1 MVEKAE
7 YKAGDLVF
15 AKVRGYPPWPARVE
29 EYSPLGKKIPTKR
42 YPILFFGTYEVANL
56 TSKDLYSYHKFKEKY
71 GQPQKRKYFNEGLW
85 EIENNPKVVPPT
97 PLDEG
102 LDDACDDHDG
112 SETEKSESGDESKL
126 GVDEDKLKAKSL
138 SANRKRKLDLKDKK
152 KSKYEKEGRKKKMSK
167 SEPERSRSGRM
178 IKRKK
183 FSSDSESEEEEECD
197 DEEELDTTTDS
208 VNRNVPNKEV
218 YVKNE
223 EPLSPQAENKT
234 KQIRMKE
241 GLPVDSLVHNFVKEK
256 KEEPSDTER
265 NAQKS
270 SYSSEK
276 KSERQVLDTS
286 LESKDED
293 KEVTEKFKR
302 KRREKQEEDKLIKS
316 KSIKSFKTEPK
327 TLEDDLKTS
336 LKKDVDDNINE
347 STVEPEAT
355 VRLKE
360 TRKNIRR
367 PDSPKFNRKG
377 RIAKNQ
383 HGKPTEKL
391 DNEEESVNKQS
402 TNEESKNTT
411 KYETRAKDK
420 PTDRNHSEIK
430 VRESTRVKDKST
442 VKDSLESQIKNIS
455 RQETRVKEKSPDK
468 FTSETRNKDKSSQDT
483 KSREKSIIKH
493 PPEGKNSS
501 RKEGKDKSLNN
512 PHAKT
517 ESKDISRYETRAK
530 DQEKT
535 ESLKDKLSP
544 KDMDRDLKDNHW
556 EKIQQKISKREEEK
570 ERMKTAKLEK
580 KKYEKVERLSKKYIH
595 LESQLCEIDEII
607 KHSLGL
613 ASVDVNRCM
622 EALNELDK
630 LPLTQFVI
638 SREPDIVHTI
648 RKCRKFKKSK
658 IVRQKAEYLY
668 HKIKNQFLLPDGES
682 FEMDFEREVKM
693 WKETFDKEHPEQREV
708 IVTENGSV
716 NDSKFTGNNAEDQ
729 DPIRSYLEVKDDEKS
744 SEGTA
749 KTSETDDSLV
759 ESSTNV
765 QYLEEHS
772 FHKNN
777 TESLSTEKKKE
788 QLDTEEA

>member
-29 EYSPLGKKIPTKR
+29 EYSPLGKKIPPKR

-97 PLDEG
+97 TLQDEG
-102 LDDACDDHDG
+102 LDDTHDDHDA
-112 SETEKSESGDESKL
+112 SETERSESGDESKL
-126 GVDEDKLKAKSL
+126 SVDEDKLKAKSL

-152 KSKYEKEGRKKKMSK
+152 KSKCEKDGRKKKMSK

-183 FSSDSESEEEEECD
+183 FSSDSESEEEEEHD
-197 DEEELDTTTDS
+197 DEDELDTTMDS
-208 VNRNVPNKEV
+208 FIRNVPNRES
-218 YVKNE
+218 YLENE

-234 KQIRMKE
+234 KQDKMKE
-241 GLPVDSLVHNFVKEK
+241 GFLVDSLVKNFVKEK

-270 SYSSEK
+270 NEK
-276 KSERQVLDTS
+276 KSEKQVSDTS
-286 LESKDED
+286 LKSKDED

-302 KRREKQEEDKLIKS
+302 KRRENQEEDKLIKS
-316 KSIKSFKTEPK
+316 KLIKSCKAEPK
-327 TLEDDLKTS
+327 SLENDLNTS
-336 LKKDVDDNINE
+336 LKKDADDSINE
-347 STVEPEAT
+347 STVETEAT

-360 TRKNIRR
+360 TKKTITR

-377 RIAKNQ
+377 KFFKNQ
-383 HGKPTEKL
+383 HEKPTEKL
-391 DNEEESVNKQS
+391 DNKEESVNKQH
-402 TNEESKNTT
+402 TNVESKNIT

-420 PTDRNHSEIK
+420 NHSEIK
-430 VRESTRVKDKST
+430 VRESTRVKDKLI

-455 RQETRVKEKSPDK
+455 RQETRVKEKSPNK
-468 FTSETRNKDKSSQDT
+468 LTSEIRNKDKSSQDT
-483 KSREKSIIKH
+483 KSKEKSIIKH
-493 PPEGKNSS
+493 PPEGNNSS
-501 RKEGKDKSLNN
+501 RKEVKDKSVNN

-530 DQEKT
+530 EQEKT

-544 KDMDRDLKDNHW
+544 KDVNRNLKDNHW

-570 ERMKTAKLEK
+570 GRMKTMKLEK
-580 KKYEKVERLSKKYIH
+580 KKYEKVKKLSKKYIH

-622 EALNELDK
+622 EALNALDK
-630 LPLTQFVI
+630 LHLTQFVI

-693 WKETFDKEHPEQREV
+693 CKETFGKEHFEKRE
-708 IVTENGSV
+708 INVTENGPA
-716 NDSKFTGNNAEDQ
+716 NDSKLIGNNAKDQ
-729 DPIRSYLEVKDDEKS
+729 DPIRSCLEMKDDEKG
-744 SEGTA
+744 SESTE
-749 KTSETDDSLV
+749 KTSETDGSHI
-759 ESSTNV
+759 ESSTNAQCV
-765 QYLEEHS
+765 EDHS
-772 FHKNN
+772 LHKNN
-777 TESLSTEKKKE
+777 TGSLSTENKKE
-788 QLDTEEA
+788 HLDTEEA